1 MSGDFALAM
10 SSEMLWTAIYLSAP
24 ILGISMLVGLLVSIF
39 QVVTQIQDVSL
50 SFVPKILAVA
60 ITLLL
65 FGPWMLAKL
74 VEFASTTIGNIPLYF

>member
-1 MSGDFALAM
+1 VSGDFALAM